1 MSSRIGKIQRELIG
15 VILSHNKS
23 FISLFSCIP
32 SNMIWHCKL
41 REFSMKRI
49 VDFMVNKTRLDI
61 IQQNTR
67 HWRKYKNELSNYYLQ
82 HNANTL
88 TLNSRRLKT
97 NNNEYLKVYTYSNL
111 TSGTRNHAGNAIL
124 VKSNINKHILN
135 LQ

>member
-1 MSSRIGKIQRELIG
+1 
-15 VILSHNKS
+15 
-23 FISLFSCIP
+23 
-32 SNMIWHCKL
+32 
-41 REFSMKRI
+41 MKRI

-88 TLNSRRLKT
+88 TLNSRGLKT